1 MFKPGEV
8 ILVICVFSFVVC
20 CFSIPIII
28 YATSSNV
35 TPSQDIGIE
44 IDVDNCPQQVI
55 IAYVSSYYGAKY
67 CDYPPSPCSKVLQSE
82 HIASYT

>member
-28 YATSSNV
+28 YATSSDV

-55 IAYVSSYYGAKY
+55 KAYVYYGAKY
-67 CDYPPSPCSKVLQSE
+67 CDYYIHRRVQQCYSQNITYS
-82 HIASYT
+82 